1 MKLDKSEGGVS
12 LAWWI
17 RLKNKERYQ
26 KTAGK
31 LSLQSRL
38 LILILGLLVI
48 TISSVAY
55 ISYMI
60 SKDSTK
66 QFMEQRLEKDVQS
79 IYDMAQNLMLIYVGN
94 EKQFDKQM
102 NQVIRKLDSELAQDG
117 LKSDYFLIDEN
128 RANPLKISETTKVS
142 LDEKTIEDI
151 NKKKSGIIQ
160 RNINGE
166 KYTISFKNI
175 QELKGVFV
183 IVLHQDLY
191 MSHIRDLAWY
201 ISIVAILSIA
211 ITAILLIFLVRT
223 LTVPL
228 LRLREVMKEV
238 RNGKLNVKVETRTTT
253 PEILSLIKSFH
264 SMLCQM
270 KDLLTNISDTNGNL
284 TLTGNE
290 LRYESE
296 NVLKDNEQLLTA
308 IRMVKGGAEETAATS
323 EQSIHFFQEMKKT
336 VEHVFEQMGMVMAKI
351 VSMNDL
357 AVTGEKNVGN
367 MVNMIEDFEIEFN
380 KVTSTVQKVKTNSLS
395 IADVVTIIKQIAEQT
410 KLLALNAAIEAAR
423 AGEAGK
429 GFAVVASEVRKL
441 AEQSSTATE
450 EITEMINEMG
460 TISYRASDEFE
471 RMVVRFQDH
480 LKIATSSK
488 TAFDHLMDEI
498 LVVSELMEKVQQ
510 ELFGLN
516 DTLPLMESAAE
527 SFVSIS
533 QETLASAEQMMS
545 ASEEQMLKVRKN
557 HEAGMRLTDLSK
569 KLEILTKDFRL

>member
-1 MKLDKSEGGVS
+1 MAKGIGQQIKGNFKKK
-12 LAWWI
+12 I
-17 RLKNKERYQ
+17 
-26 KTAGK
+26 GK

-38 LILILGLLVI
+38 LIMILGVLIV
-48 TISSVAY
+48 TVSSVAY

-60 SKDSTK
+60 SKDSTR

-117 LKSDYFLIDEN
+117 LKSDYFLIDDKG
-128 RANPLKISETTKVS
+128 ASPLKISETTKVS

-151 NKKKSGIIQ
+151 NNKKTGIIH
-160 RNINGE
+160 RDLNGE

-183 IVLHQDLY
+183 IVLHQNLY
-191 MSHIRDLAWY
+191 MSHVRELAWY
-201 ISIVAILSIA
+201 ISIVAVLSIA
-211 ITAILLIFLVRT
+211 ITAILLIFLVRS

-228 LRLREVMKEV
+228 VNLRQVMKEV
-238 RNGKLNVKVETRTTT
+238 RNGNLSVTVETRTTT
-253 PEILSLIKSFH
+253 PEILSLFKSFH
-264 SMLCQM
+264 SMLNQM
-270 KDLLTNISDTNGNL
+270 RDLLGNISETNGNL
-284 TLTGNE
+284 ALTGNE
-290 LRYESE
+290 LRAVSE

-308 IRMVKGGAEETAATS
+308 IHVVRGGAEETASSS

-336 VEHVFEQMGMVMAKI
+336 VEHVFDQMGTVMAKT

-357 AVTGEKNVGN
+357 AISGEKSVGN
-367 MVNMIEDFEIEFN
+367 MVNMIEDFEIDFSR
-380 KVTSTVQKVKTNSLS
+380 VTSSVQKVKTHSLS
-395 IADVVTIIKQIAEQT
+395 IANIVTIIKQIAEQT

-441 AEQSSTATE
+441 AEQSSAATE
-450 EITEMINEMG
+450 KITGMINEME

-471 RMVVRFQDH
+471 SMVARFQDH
-480 LKIATSSK
+480 LKIAASSK
-488 TAFDHLMDEI
+488 TAFDHLMNEI
-498 LVVSELMEKVQQ
+498 LVVSELMENVQH
-510 ELFGLN
+510 EILGLN
-516 DTLPLMESAAE
+516 DTLPLMESSAE

-545 ASEEQMLKVRKN
+545 ASEEQMWKVRKN

-569 KLEILTKDFRL
+569 NLELLTKDFRL

>member
-1 MKLDKSEGGVS
+1 
-12 LAWWI
+12 LAKGI
-17 RLKNKERYQ
+17 GLLIKGDFK
-26 KTAGK
+26 KIIGK

-38 LILILGLLVI
+38 LILILSLLIV
-48 TISSVAY
+48 TVASVAY

-117 LKSDYFLIDEN
+117 LKSDYFLIGEKG
-128 RANPLKISETTKVS
+128 ANPHKISETTKVS

-151 NKKKSGIIQ
+151 NNKKTGIIH
-160 RNINGE
+160 RDLNGE

-191 MSHIRDLAWY
+191 MSHVRELAWY
-201 ISIVAILSIA
+201 ISIVAVLSIA
-211 ITAILLIFLVRT
+211 ITAILLIFLVRS

-228 LRLREVMKEV
+228 VTLRQVMKEV
-238 RNGKLNVKVETRTTT
+238 RNGKLSVNVETRTTT
-253 PEILSLIKSFH
+253 PEILSLFKSFH
-264 SMLCQM
+264 SMLNQM
-270 KDLLTNISDTNGNL
+270 RDLLRNISETNGNL
-284 TLTGNE
+284 ALTGIE
-290 LRYESE
+290 LRDVSE

-308 IRMVKGGAEETAATS
+308 IHVVRGGAEETASSS
-323 EQSIHFFQEMKKT
+323 ELSIHFFQEMKKT
-336 VEHVFEQMGMVMAKI
+336 VEHVFDQMGKVMAKT

-357 AVTGEKNVGN
+357 AISGEKSVGN
-367 MVNMIEDFEIEFN
+367 MVNMIEDFEIDFSR
-380 KVTSTVQKVKTNSLS
+380 VTSSVQKVKTHSLS
-395 IADVVTIIKQIAEQT
+395 IANIVTIIKQIAEQT

-441 AEQSSTATE
+441 AEQSSAATE
-450 EITEMINEMG
+450 KITGMINEME

-471 RMVVRFQDH
+471 SMVARFQDH
-480 LKIATSSK
+480 LKIAASSK
-488 TAFDHLMDEI
+488 TAFDHLMNEI
-498 LVVSELMEKVQQ
+498 LVVSELMENVQH
-510 ELFGLN
+510 EILGLN
-516 DTLPLMESAAE
+516 DTLPLMESSAE

-545 ASEEQMLKVRKN
+545 ASEEQMWKVREN
-557 HEAGMRLTDLSK
+557 HVAGMRLTDLSK
-569 KLEILTKDFRL
+569 NLELLTKDFKL